1 MDKLTSMK
9 VFAYVVEH
17 GNFRTAAHHFDLS
30 PTMIGKHISFLEQ
43 SLGTQLIHRTTRK
56 QSLTEA
62 GKLYYQECH
71 RIIEDIT
78 NAENLIHTLVNR
90 PRGTVKVNCPVTY
103 GKKVLAPIVA
113 DFLAQYPDI
122 NVELMLD
129 NNLIDPYRSDADV
142 IIRIGELVDSSL
154 VARTL
159 GDYQMT
165 YCAAPAYLEKHGR
178 IHSLDDLSHH
188 SCLGFQYHQG
198 ESQQVLNLPSNT
210 FAHSSTRLASNN
222 GDVLKFAAIQGTGVL
237 LQPKIL
243 VEPEIESGLLVE
255 ILKDAVPKAK
265 PIHLLYRSKHLS
277 LKNRTF
283 VDFVLG
289 AASSGRKK
297 MDKVGGLGD
306 EL

>member
-1 MDKLTSMK
+1 MDKLTSMR

-17 GNFRTAAHHFDLS
+17 GSFRNAAHHFDLS
-30 PTMIGKHISFLEQ
+30 PTMIGKHVRFLEQ

-71 RIIEDIT
+71 RIIEDIS

-103 GKKVLAPIVA
+103 GKRILAPIVA

-122 NVELMLD
+122 HVALMLD
-129 NNLIDPYRSDADV
+129 NHLIDPFRSDADV

-154 VARTL
+154 VARKL
-159 GDYQMT
+159 GNYEMT
-165 YCAAPAYLEKHGR
+165 YCAAPSYLEQHGQ
-178 IHSLDDLSHH
+178 INSLTDLSHH

-198 ESQQVLNLPSNT
+198 ECQQVINLPSNT
-210 FAHSSTRLASNN
+210 FRRNNTRLTSNN
-222 GDVLKFAAIQGTGVL
+222 GDVLKYASIQGAGVL

-243 VEPEIESGLLVE
+243 VEQEIASGHLVE

-283 VDFVLG
+283 IDFVLG
-289 AASSGRKK
+289 A
-297 MDKVGGLGD
+297 VNLGD
-306 EL
+306 VIVR

>member
-17 GNFRTAAHHFDLS
+17 GSFRRAAHHFAIS
-30 PTMIGKHISFLEQ
+30 PTMVGKHVSFLEQ

-71 RIIEDIT
+71 RITEDIT
-78 NAENLIHTLVNR
+78 NAENLIHTLINR

-103 GKKVLAPIVA
+103 GQIILAPIVA
-113 DFLAQYPDI
+113 AFLAEYPEI
-122 NVELMLD
+122 NVELILD
-129 NNLIDPYRSDADV
+129 NRLVDPFQSDADV

-154 VARTL
+154 VARHL

-165 YCAAPAYLEKHGR
+165 YCAAPSYLEKNGP

-198 ESQQVLNLPSNT
+198 KSQQVINLPSNT
-210 FAHSSTRLASNN
+210 LSHSNIRLASNN
-222 GDVLKFAAIQGTGVL
+222 GDVLKFASIQGAGVL
-237 LQPKIL
+237 LQPKML
-243 VEPEIESGLLVE
+243 VEHEVESGRLVE

-265 PIHLLYRSKHLS
+265 PINLLYRSKHLS

-283 VDFVLG
+283 VDFLLDATGFGV
-289 AASSGRKK
+289 SH
-297 MDKVGGLGD
+297 
-306 EL
+306 